1 MNQPR
6 VVSLGGGHGLAATL
20 KAMRELT
27 SELTAIVTVADNG
40 GSSGRLRDEFS
51 FLPPG
56 DLRMALAALCSD
68 DEWGRG
74 WAEVLQYRFTTEGS
88 LNGHPLGNLLLMAL
102 WDKDGDPVA
111 GVDRV
116 GKLLRV
122 VGRVLPM
129 SLQPLDIEGTF
140 NTAYGRTIVRG
151 QVEVATAKGRVES
164 LRLIPENPES
174 TKEAIDAI
182 AQAEWITFGPGSWFS
197 SVMPHVLLQEQARA
211 IAQSSAKKIMIFNLP
226 EPEAADEFAGSSLE
240 EHLRFLL
247 QHFPDS
253 GAGLEIDYAIADRAA
268 IALDSELQAMVE
280 GLGGKLIVAD
290 VAEAPGSYHHSVE
303 KLRSVFTHIMGGTL
317 LR

>member
-1 MNQPR
+1 VRAPR

-20 KAMRELT
+20 KAIRGLT

-40 GSSGRLRDEFS
+40 GSSGRLREEFS
-51 FLPPG
+51 FMPPG

-68 DEWGRG
+68 DDWGRG
-74 WAEVLQYRFTTEGS
+74 WADLLQYRFTTDGP
-88 LNGHPLGNLLLMAL
+88 LDGHPLGNLLLMAL

-111 GVDRV
+111 GVAQV
-116 GKLLRV
+116 GKLLRI

-164 LRLIPENPES
+164 LRLIPENPS
-174 TKEAIDAI
+174 ATREALDAI
-182 AQAEWITFGPGSWFS
+182 SEAQWITFGPGSWFS
-197 SVMPHVLLQEQARA
+197 SVMPHVLLKEQAEA
-211 IAQSSAKKIMIFNLP
+211 IIASPAKKIMIFNLP
-226 EPEAADEFAGSSLE
+226 EPEAADEFAGSTLE
-240 EHLRFLL
+240 EHLQFVLR
-247 QHFPDS
+247 HMPD
-253 GAGLEIDYAIADRAA
+253 LKIDYAIADQSARNV
-268 IALDSELQAMVE
+268 SSQLQVMVE
-280 GLGGKLIVAD
+280 GLGGQLIVAD

-303 KLRSVFTHIMGGTL
+303 KLRSVFAHIMELSL